1 MYIWVC
7 ACMCISG
14 SVLLLSAYTE
24 NYGSI
29 IIKVLIPLI
38 SMKTV
43 CANLK
48 LSCLLKLVL

>member
-1 MYIWVC
+1 
-7 ACMCISG
+7 MCISG

-24 NYGSI
+24 NYHGLI
-29 IIKVLIPLI
+29 IIKALIPLI

-43 CANLK
+43 CAYLK